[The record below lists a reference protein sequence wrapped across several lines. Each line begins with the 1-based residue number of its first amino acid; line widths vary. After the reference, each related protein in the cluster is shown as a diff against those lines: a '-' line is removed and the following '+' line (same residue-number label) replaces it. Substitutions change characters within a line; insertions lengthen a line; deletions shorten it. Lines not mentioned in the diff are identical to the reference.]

1 MDISYNDFM
10 DKSLKA
16 LRAKTIKQYKI
27 EELSDAGYDPV
38 LVYNAIVK
46 KRDGEPLSEEENDNC
61 YKCFA
66 ICTALAINKIWPEKD
81 DSLTNNDKGFQRSE
95 GVGRFQQ
102 DMLQEVSIGLAK
114 GYYENPD
121 GNFLSYIKKVPET
134 KAEREHL
141 HRHVSWKARNLIA
154 DFMDNRDRDY
164 FNLDEKRLDYEEKSK
179 DGESKSTFGD
189 KIIDNKYDTED
200 QFIRTD
206 LDDYVISQHFN
217 KSQIAKETQE
227 ILDNFFLRSQK
238 ELDFISSYFK
248 NHMLVGLN
256 PSDVWKFKL
265 YEWDSV
271 LLWDIL
277 KKIDIGELISSGEK
291 KDLYL
296 FYLMVC
302 IFALY
307 QKKQSAVM
315 NPDLEHTQEVI
326 IRKPFVNILAV
337 LVIKTFLYYLDDLD
351 KKVFS
356 QVDDPPPREYM
367 EAKKFLTAIKY
378 KPRDLLKKTVKLPSI
393 SVPKPKPVATKPKA
407 IKKTM
412 NAAMFQSSDDYEFPK
427 TINIQ
432 ELFESYDVFKELMDK
447 IAYAFQNGTLEHL
460 YEDSNKTEAINK
472 VKAFLSDNDIEI
484 STIFN
489 FLNPISQK
497 EDQDYDY
504 IIQGAISA
512 ITTGIMSQFKK
523 EDGKLQIILTKD
535 ENSLNSDMLAKATAI
550 FTKSMIEKDFD
561 IKRGDVSALAYEA
574 LTDLQEETDNPFKVS
589 IPEGSEYDSFRMMV
603 DMNGPIKVAIPFSTQ
618 GDKPFWDDEKVLDDK
633 MVQMV
638 YKSITDKLNAAKI
651 GKAIAKHL

>member
-1 MDISYNDFM
+1 MDNTFKAISANTV
-10 DKSLKA
+10 KL
-16 LRAKTIKQYKI
+16 YKI
-27 EELSDAGYDPV
+27 EDLSDAGYDPV
-38 LVYNAIVK
+38 MVYRAIEK
-46 KRDGEPLSEEENDNC
+46 KRDDKPLSEEENDNC

-66 ICTALAINKIWPEKD
+66 ICTILAINKEWPEKD
-81 DSLTNNDKGFQRSE
+81 DSLKNKDKDFQRSE
-95 GVGRFQQ
+95 GIGGFQQ

-114 GYYENPD
+114 AYYENPE

-134 KAEREHL
+134 KADREHL
-141 HRHVSWKARNLIA
+141 HRHVSWKARKLIA
-154 DFMDNRDRDY
+154 VFMKNRDRDY

-179 DGESKSTFGD
+179 DGESKGIFGD
-189 KIIDNKYDTED
+189 KIIDDKYDTDD

-206 LDDYVISQHFN
+206 LDDYVISQHYK

-227 ILDNFFLRSQK
+227 ILDNFFLKSQK
-238 ELDFISSYFK
+238 ELNFISSYFK

-277 KKIDIGELISSGEK
+277 QKIDIGELISSGEK

-307 QKKQSAVM
+307 QKNQTVVM

-326 IRKPFVNILAV
+326 IRKPYVNILAV
-337 LVIKTFLYYLDDLD
+337 LVIKTFLYYLNDLD

-356 QVDDPPPREYM
+356 QVDDPPPTEYM
-367 EAKKFLTAIKY
+367 EAKKFLNAIKY
-378 KPRDLLKKTVKLPSI
+378 KPRDLLKKAVKLPPI
-393 SVPKPKPVATKPKA
+393 SVPKPKPVTTKPIA
-407 IKKTM
+407 MKKTL
-412 NAAMFQSSDDYEFPK
+412 NAIMFQATDDYEFPE
-427 TINIQ
+427 TLNIQ
-432 ELFESYDVFKELMDK
+432 DLFESYDVFKELTNK
-447 IAYAFQNGTLEHL
+447 IAYSFEHGTLEHL
-460 YEDSNKTEAINK
+460 YEDSDVTDALDNLKS
-472 VKAFLSDNDIEI
+472 FLSDNNIEI

-497 EDQDYDY
+497 ESQDYDY

-512 ITTGIMSQFKK
+512 IATGIMSQFKK

-535 ENSLNSDMLAKATAI
+535 ENSLNSDMLAKATAN
-550 FTKSMIEKDFD
+550 FVKSMIERDFD
-561 IKRGDVSALAYEA
+561 IKSGDVSILAQGALNNFMKEVG
-574 LTDLQEETDNPFKVS
+574 TPFKVS
-589 IPEGSEYDSFRMMV
+589 IPKGSEYDSFRMMI
-603 DMNGPIKVAIPFSTQ
+603 DMNGPIKVAIPFTTQ

-638 YKSITDKLNAAKI
+638 DKSITDKLNAAKI
-651 GKAIAKHL
+651 GKAILKQL